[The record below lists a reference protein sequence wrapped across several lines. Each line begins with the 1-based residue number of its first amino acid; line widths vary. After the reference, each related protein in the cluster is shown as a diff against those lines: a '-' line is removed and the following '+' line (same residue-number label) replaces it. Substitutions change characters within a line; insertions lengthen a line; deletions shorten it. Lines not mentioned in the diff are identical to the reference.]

1 MYFHKFWLFWLF
13 GSLNAEIASDN
24 HCDCPILVAGVRIIH
39 KVQEPRIRSLS
50 SESLGEKWGAWVG
63 GGLDVQIWAFPV
75 LFFFRGSL
83 IARAGNGRQVLAV
96 FRCFW
101 LFFTCDL
108 DIPESGVHIFAQF
121 SRCVHFCC
129 CFSGL

>member
-1 MYFHKFWLFWLF
+1 MSSCDFPSQNPFFLREFWLF

-24 HCDCPILVAGVRIIH
+24 HCDCPILVAGARIIH

-75 LFFFRGSL
+75 LFFQRELTGTRRKRPAGFSSFSL
-83 IARAGNGRQVLAV
+83 VLAA
-96 FRCFW
+96 FH
-101 LFFTCDL
+101 L
-108 DIPESGVHIFAQF
+108 
-121 SRCVHFCC
+121 
-129 CFSGL
+129 